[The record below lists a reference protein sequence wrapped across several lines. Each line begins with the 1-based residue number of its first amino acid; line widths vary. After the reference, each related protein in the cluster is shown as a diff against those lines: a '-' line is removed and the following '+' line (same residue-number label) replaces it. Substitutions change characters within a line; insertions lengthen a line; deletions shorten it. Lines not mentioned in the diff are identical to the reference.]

1 MRKLILLTLII
12 AFAYISQAQD
22 HKASQLLEKY
32 GFTTEHVLNGLDLS
46 NSTYSFSSTITTN
59 TYTAST
65 NSNFKDVRTYSFDA
79 KKEKGAQ
86 FTLLSVNDTVPTKS
100 DIKHFNKQHNSS
112 SKQKKVILKQEDFF
126 VKSND
131 DATAVIGFNMP
142 KDELPSKF
150 AYMAHSTGFIYIDKK
165 SGRITKIE
173 IKSNEAFSMKIFHVT
188 EMLIQIKFAYNEEH
202 KQYYII
208 SENTKMKI
216 LMLGA
221 IAESKI
227 EEVFSEFKFY

>member
-1 MRKLILLTLII
+1 MKKLPLLII
-12 AFAYISQAQD
+12 TLLLAYTVNAQNNE
-22 HKASQLLEKY
+22 ASLLLEKY
-32 GFTTEHVLNGLDLS
+32 GFSTENVLNGLDLS
-46 NSTYSFSSTITTN
+46 NSSYSFSSTITTISHSA
-59 TYTAST
+59 TDTSD
-65 NSNFKDVRTYSFDA
+65 FKDVRTYSFDA
-79 KKEKGAQ
+79 KKEKGEK
-86 FTLLSVNDTVPTKS
+86 FTLLTVNSDTPNKS
-100 DIKHFNKQHNSS
+100 DIKHFNKQHNGS
-112 SKQKKVILKQEDFF
+112 SKQKKVVLKQEDFF